1 MPGTVLPHVPV
12 FIHIDGTRWKHK
24 PDTQTVAGLSL
35 LALPDVS
42 ASAPVPAC
50 ACAHARAPP
59 WQRRDAA
66 EWGQTE
72 SRDKNFLTISR
83 ARSFTRRERLRFT
96 SVFVIEFVTR
106 NDLAR
111 SPFHLDQNRLLL
123 CPRLAGPQPASI
135 RLERMEY

>member
-59 WQRRDAA
+59 RGSDATPRS
-66 EWGQTE
+66 GG
-72 SRDKNFLTISR
+72 KPNR
-83 ARSFTRRERLRFT
+83 ATKTFLRF
-96 SVFVIEFVTR
+96 
-106 NDLAR
+106 
-111 SPFHLDQNRLLL
+111 
-123 CPRLAGPQPASI
+123 
-135 RLERMEY
+135 LELVHSHGESD